1 MLRKMIRH
9 EWKSTYRMCGLMI
22 LLVAG
27 VTLLGVLGFALPFH
41 VNLPGTD
48 HSMATVIKVMVMT
61 ISMIVY
67 IVMLIGATYGMTIW
81 LGIHFYRTMYS
92 DEGYLT
98 QTLPVS
104 ARQLIV
110 SKTLVAGIWNMLLSL
125 SVMLSIG
132 ILAFSL
138 MGLSIGTDMLWTVWN
153 EIIREFDKLVGL
165 VSPEVIHVLVS
176 LLIMCLL
183 SPFSAVLILFG
194 SLTIGQLSNK
204 YKAMMG
210 ILAYFGVLFAQTV
223 LNYIIQFI
231 ASLSGAF
238 ILSFTEGESM
248 AMGVTYDGSILL
260 MLIMGGAMY
269 FIMHYI
275 LTKRL
280 NMD

>member
-1 MLRKMIRH
+1 M
-9 EWKSTYRMCGLMI
+9 MI

-41 VNLPGTD
+41 VNLPDTDGPGIYND
-48 HSMATVIKVMVMT
+48 HSMAAVIKIMVMT

-67 IVMLIGATYGMTIW
+67 IVMLIGVTYGMTIW

-138 MGLSIGTDMLWTVWN
+138 MGLSIGTDMLWTAWS
-153 EIIREFDKLVGL
+153 EIIREFDELVGL
-165 VSPEVIHVLVS
+165 LSPEVIHLLVS
-176 LLIMCLL
+176 LLIMCLIA
-183 SPFSAVLILFG
+183 PFSAVLVLFG

-204 YKAMMG
+204 YKAVMG
-210 ILAYFGVLFAQTV
+210 ILAYFGVLFAQMV

-231 ASLSGAF
+231 ASLGGAF

-248 AMGVTYDGSILL
+248 AMGITYDGSILL

-275 LTKRL
+275 LTRRL